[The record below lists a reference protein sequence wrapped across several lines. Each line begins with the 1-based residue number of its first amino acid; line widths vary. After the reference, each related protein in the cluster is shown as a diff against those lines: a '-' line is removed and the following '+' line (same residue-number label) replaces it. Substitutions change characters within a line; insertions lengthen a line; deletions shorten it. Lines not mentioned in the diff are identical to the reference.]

1 MEVEGLVSKQPPL
14 MKPLSSNERYQEL
27 SEKWLNHS
35 ISEEESKELFQ
46 WYNSGQENDIYIPRD
61 YAESDQDLKK
71 RIFAQ
76 INDNISEPVSS
87 SYSFKTWISAAAAII
102 IAIVSFSLFFSSES
116 ELIKEEVAKVQLLV
130 PQTESFLK
138 PVAPVSEIKRG
149 NPIPVKDIEAGEN
162 KAILTLGDG
171 SQIILDDAKN
181 GILANQGGNSVLKA
195 AEGEVIYSFISEKQ
209 DPLSKDEQA
218 TPVYNTIE
226 TPKGGKFQVK
236 LPDGSKVWLNAASSL
251 RFPTVFN
258 GSKRQVELT
267 GEAYFEVAPDKN
279 KIFEVNTRNQVVQV
293 LGTHFNINA
302 YHDEPTVNTTLLEG
316 SVRVSDL
323 RTNIS
328 QLLKPGEQ
336 SQLSEQIDVINLKD
350 TNEAVAWKAGYFQ
363 FDEADIKTVMRQIE
377 RWYDVSVVYEGELP
391 NYRFGGEIER
401 NLSLLQVLKVL
412 QKTKVHFRLEGR
424 EVIVMP

>member
-1 MEVEGLVSKQPPL
+1 MR
-14 MKPLSSNERYQEL
+14 PLSSNERYQEL
-27 SEKWLNHS
+27 AQKWLNHS
-35 ISEEESKELFQ
+35 ISEEESEELFQ
-46 WYNSGQENDIYIPRD
+46 WYNNAQENDIYIPRD
-61 YAESDQDLKK
+61 YAENDQELKK
-71 RIFAQ
+71 RIFSQ
-76 INDNISEPVSS
+76 INYTISEPSLSS
-87 SYSFKTWISAAAAII
+87 SNNFQNWFAAAAAII
-102 IAIVSFSLFFSSES
+102 IAVISFSLFFSSES
-116 ELIKEEVAKVQLLV
+116 DEKHQYVAEKVSTKLKSDIPLNRVSPRSDFEKEESVTV
-130 PQTESFLK
+130 
-138 PVAPVSEIKRG
+138 
-149 NPIPVKDIEAGEN
+149 NDIEAGEN

-171 SQIILDDAKN
+171 SKIILDDAKN

-195 AEGEVIYSFISEKQ
+195 AQGEVIYSFINDVK
-209 DPLSKDEQA
+209 DPLTEDQQV
-218 TPVYNTIE
+218 PVIYNTIE
-226 TPKGGKFQVK
+226 TPKGGKFQIV

-258 GSKRQVELT
+258 GSKRQVELK
-267 GEAYFEVAPDKN
+267 GEAYFEVSHDKS

-302 YHDEPTVNTTLLEG
+302 YLDEPTVNTTLLEG

-323 RTNIS
+323 RTNMS

-350 TNEAVAWKAGYFQ
+350 TNEAVAWKEGYFQ

-377 RWYDVSVVYEGELP
+377 RWYDVSVVYEGNLP

-412 QKTKVHFRLEGR
+412 EKTKVHFRLEGR

>member
-1 MEVEGLVSKQPPL
+1 

-27 SEKWLNHS
+27 AEKWLNNTIS
-35 ISEEESKELFQ
+35 PQESEEFLQ
-46 WYNSGQENDIYIPRD
+46 WYNSGQASDVYIPRD
-61 YAESDQDLKK
+61 YAEGDQDLKK
-71 RIFAQ
+71 RIFAEISQ
-76 INDNISEPVSS
+76 SISEPISSS
-87 SYSFKTWISAAAAII
+87 SYRIQSWFAAAAVI
-102 IAIVSFSLFFSSES
+102 IAVFAAGLYFSSETKETKQYVANKVIS
-116 ELIKEEVAKVQLLV
+116 EPKATPPLRR
-130 PQTESFLK
+130 ES
-138 PVAPVSEIKRG
+138 PVSEVEDQKSVMI
-149 NPIPVKDIEAGEN
+149 NDIEAGEN

-171 SQIILDDAKN
+171 SKIILDDAKN
-181 GILANQGGNSVLKA
+181 GVLANQGGNSVLKA
-195 AEGEVIYSFISEKQ
+195 AEGEVIYSFLSEVK
-209 DPLSKDEQA
+209 DPQTEDLNA
-218 TPVYNTIE
+218 PVIYNTIE
-226 TPKGGKFQVK
+226 TPKGGKFQIK

-258 GSKRQVELT
+258 GSKRQVELK
-267 GEAYFEVAPDKN
+267 GEAYFEVSPDKS

-302 YHDEPTVNTTLLEG
+302 YLDEPTVNTTLLEG

-336 SQLSEQIDVINLKD
+336 SQLSEQMEVINLKN
-350 TNEAVAWKAGYFQ
+350 TNEAVAWKEGYFQ

-377 RWYDVSVVYEGELP
+377 RWYDVSVVYEGDLP

-412 QKTKVHFRLEGR
+412 EKTKVHFRLEGR

>member
-1 MEVEGLVSKQPPL
+1 

-27 SEKWLNHS
+27 AEKWLNNTIS
-35 ISEEESKELFQ
+35 PQESEEFLQ

-61 YAESDQDLKK
+61 YADNDQELKG
-71 RIFAQ
+71 RIFAE
-76 INDNISEPVSS
+76 INQSISEPVYST
-87 SYSFKTWISAAAAII
+87 SYRNQSWFAAAAVI
-102 IAIVSFSLFFSSES
+102 IAVIAAGFYFTSAPKESKQYVANKVISEPITKS
-116 ELIKEEVAKVQLLV
+116 PLRKGSPVPEVEDQKSVLV
-130 PQTESFLK
+130 
-138 PVAPVSEIKRG
+138 
-149 NPIPVKDIEAGEN
+149 NDIEAGEN
-162 KAILTLGDG
+162 KAILILGDG
-171 SQIILDDAKN
+171 SKIILDDAKN
-181 GILANQGGNSVLKA
+181 GILANQGGNSILKA
-195 AEGEVIYSFISEKQ
+195 AEGEVIYSFLNEIK
-209 DPLSKDEQA
+209 DPLSLDENA
-218 TPVYNTIE
+218 PVIYNTIE
-226 TPKGGKFQVK
+226 TPKGGKFQIK

-258 GSKRQVELT
+258 GPKRQVELK
-267 GEAYFEVAPDKN
+267 GEAYFEVSPDKS

-302 YHDEPTVNTTLLEG
+302 YLDEPTVNTTLLEG

-336 SQLSEQIDVINLKD
+336 SQLSEQIEVINLKN
-350 TNEAVAWKAGYFQ
+350 TNEAVAWKDGYFQ

-377 RWYDVSVVYEGELP
+377 RWYDVSVVYEGDLP

-412 QKTKVHFRLEGR
+412 EKTKVHFRLEGR

>member
-1 MEVEGLVSKQPPL
+1 MYLNTPL
-14 MKPLSSNERYQEL
+14 MRPLSSNERYQEL
-27 SEKWLNHS
+27 AEKWLNHS
-35 ISEEESKELFQ
+35 ISEEESEELFQ
-46 WYNSGQENDIYIPRD
+46 WYNNAQENDIYIPRD
-61 YAESDQDLKK
+61 YAENDQELKK
-71 RIFAQ
+71 RIFSQ
-76 INDNISEPVSS
+76 INHTISEPSLSS
-87 SYSFKTWISAAAAII
+87 SNNFQNWFAAAAAII
-102 IAIVSFSLFFSSES
+102 IAVISFSLFFSSES
-116 ELIKEEVAKVQLLV
+116 DEKHQYVAEKVSTKLKSDIPLNRVSPRSDVEKEESVTV
-130 PQTESFLK
+130 
-138 PVAPVSEIKRG
+138 
-149 NPIPVKDIEAGEN
+149 NDIEAGEN

-171 SQIILDDAKN
+171 SKIILDDAKN

-195 AEGEVIYSFISEKQ
+195 AQGEVIYSFINDVK
-209 DPLSKDEQA
+209 DPLTEDQQV
-218 TPVYNTIE
+218 PVIYNTIE
-226 TPKGGKFQVK
+226 TPKGGKFQIV

-258 GSKRQVELT
+258 GSKRQVELK
-267 GEAYFEVAPDKN
+267 GEAYFEVSHDKS

-302 YHDEPTVNTTLLEG
+302 YLDEPTVNTTLLQG

-350 TNEAVAWKAGYFQ
+350 TNEAVAWKEGYFQ

-377 RWYDVSVVYEGELP
+377 RWYDVSVVYEGNLP

-412 QKTKVHFRLEGR
+412 EKTKVHFRLEGR

>member
-1 MEVEGLVSKQPPL
+1 

-27 SEKWLNHS
+27 AEKWLNNTIS
-35 ISEEESKELFQ
+35 PQESEEFLQ
-46 WYNSGQENDIYIPRD
+46 WYNSGQDNDIYIPRD
-61 YAESDQDLKK
+61 YAEGDQDLKK
-71 RIFAQ
+71 RIFAEISQ
-76 INDNISEPVSS
+76 SISEPVSS
-87 SYSFKTWISAAAAII
+87 SSYRIQSWFAAAAVIM
-102 IAIVSFSLFFSSES
+102 AVFAAGFYFSSET
-116 ELIKEEVAKVQLLV
+116 KETKQYVSNKVI
-130 PQTESFLK
+130 TETKTASPLSR
-138 PVAPVSEIKRG
+138 VSPVSEVEDQKSVIV
-149 NPIPVKDIEAGEN
+149 NDIVAGEN

-171 SQIILDDAKN
+171 SKIILDDAKN
-181 GILANQGGNSVLKA
+181 GILANQGGNSILKA
-195 AEGEVIYSFISEKQ
+195 AEGEVIYSFISEV
-209 DPLSKDEQA
+209 KDSQTEDLNA
-218 TPVYNTIE
+218 PVIYNTIE
-226 TPKGGKFQVK
+226 TPKGGKFQIK

-258 GSKRQVELT
+258 GSKRQVELI
-267 GEAYFEVAPDKN
+267 GEAYFEVSPDKS

-302 YHDEPTVNTTLLEG
+302 YMDEPTVNTTLLEG

-336 SQLSEQIDVINLKD
+336 SQLSEQIEVINLKN
-350 TNEAVAWKAGYFQ
+350 TNEAVAWKEGYFQ

-377 RWYDVSVVYEGELP
+377 RWYDVSVVYEGDLP

-412 QKTKVHFRLEGR
+412 EKTKVHFRLEGR
-424 EVIVMP
+424 EVIVMR

>member
-1 MEVEGLVSKQPPL
+1 

-27 SEKWLNHS
+27 AEKWLNNTIS
-35 ISEEESKELFQ
+35 PQESEEFLQ
-46 WYNSGQENDIYIPRD
+46 WYNSGQDNDIYIPRD
-61 YAESDQDLKK
+61 YAEGDQDLKK
-71 RIFAQ
+71 RIFAEISQ
-76 INDNISEPVSS
+76 NISEPVSS
-87 SYSFKTWISAAAAII
+87 SSYRIQSWFAAAAVI
-102 IAIVSFSLFFSSES
+102 IAVFVAGLYFSSETKETKQYVADKVIS
-116 ELIKEEVAKVQLLV
+116 EPKIAS
-130 PQTESFLK
+130 PLK
-138 PVAPVSEIKRG
+138 RVSPVSEIEYQESVTV
-149 NPIPVKDIEAGEN
+149 NDIEAGEN

-171 SQIILDDAKN
+171 SKIILDDAKN

-195 AEGEVIYSFISEKQ
+195 AEGEVIYSFLSEVK
-209 DPLSKDEQA
+209 DPLVEDLNA
-218 TPVYNTIE
+218 PVIYNTIE
-226 TPKGGKFQVK
+226 TPKGGKFQIK

-258 GSKRQVELT
+258 GSKRQVELK
-267 GEAYFEVAPDKN
+267 GEAYFEVSPDKS

-302 YHDEPTVNTTLLEG
+302 YLDEPTVNTTLLEG

-336 SQLSEQIDVINLKD
+336 SQLSEQIEVINLKN
-350 TNEAVAWKAGYFQ
+350 TNEAVAWKEGYFQ
-363 FDEADIKTVMRQIE
+363 FDEADIKAVMRQIE
-377 RWYDVSVVYEGELP
+377 RWYDVSVVYEGEVP

-412 QKTKVHFRLEGR
+412 EKTKVHFRLEGR
-424 EVIVMP
+424 EVIVMR

>member
-1 MEVEGLVSKQPPL
+1 

-27 SEKWLNHS
+27 AEKWLNNTIS
-35 ISEEESKELFQ
+35 PQESEEFLQ
-46 WYNSGQENDIYIPRD
+46 WYNSGQENDVYIPTD
-61 YAESDQDLKK
+61 YADNDQDLKR
-71 RIFAQ
+71 RIFAE
-76 INDNISEPVSS
+76 INQSISEPVSS
-87 SYSFKTWISAAAAII
+87 ASYRFQSWFAAAAVI
-102 IAIVSFSLFFSSES
+102 IAVFAAGLYFSSETEETKQYVADKVIS
-116 ELIKEEVAKVQLLV
+116 EPKIAS
-130 PQTESFLK
+130 PLK
-138 PVAPVSEIKRG
+138 RISPVSEIEDQESVMV
-149 NPIPVKDIEAGEN
+149 NDIEAGEN

-171 SQIILDDAKN
+171 SKIILDDAKN

-195 AEGEVIYSFISEKQ
+195 AEGEVIYSFLSEVK
-209 DPLSKDEQA
+209 DPLTVDEN
-218 TPVYNTIE
+218 TPVIYNTIE
-226 TPKGGKFQVK
+226 TPKGGKFQIK

-258 GSKRQVELT
+258 GSKRQVELK
-267 GEAYFEVAPDKN
+267 GEAYFEVSPDKS

-302 YHDEPTVNTTLLEG
+302 YLDEPTVNTTLLEG

-336 SQLSEQIDVINLKD
+336 SQLSEQMEVINLKN
-350 TNEAVAWKAGYFQ
+350 TNEAVAWKEGYFQ

-377 RWYDVSVVYEGELP
+377 RWYDVSVVYEGDLP

-412 QKTKVHFRLEGR
+412 EKTKVHFRLEGR

>member
-1 MEVEGLVSKQPPL
+1 

-27 SEKWLNHS
+27 AEKWLNHS
-35 ISEEESKELFQ
+35 ISEEESQEFFQ
-46 WYNSGQENDIYIPRD
+46 WYNSAQENDIYIPRD
-61 YAESDQDLKK
+61 YADNDLDIKK
-71 RIFAQ
+71 RIFSQ
-76 INDNISEPVSS
+76 INHNISEPLTSS
-87 SYSFKTWISAAAAII
+87 NNFKTWFSAAAAII
-102 IAIVSFSLFFSSES
+102 IAIISFSLFFSSES
-116 ELIKEEVAKVQLLV
+116 KEKHQYISEKVLSELKTDSPLKRVPPSPNVEKKESLIV
-130 PQTESFLK
+130 
-138 PVAPVSEIKRG
+138 
-149 NPIPVKDIEAGEN
+149 NDIEAGEN

-171 SQIILDDAKN
+171 SRIILDDAKN

-195 AEGEVIYSFISEKQ
+195 AEGEIVYSFINEIK
-209 DPLSKDEQA
+209 DPLTEDQQV
-218 TPVYNTIE
+218 PVIYNTIE
-226 TPKGGKFQVK
+226 TPKGGKFQIV

-258 GSKRQVELT
+258 GSKRQVELK
-267 GEAYFEVAPDKN
+267 GEAYFEVSHDKS

-302 YHDEPTVNTTLLEG
+302 YLDEPTVNTTLLQG

-350 TNEAVAWKAGYFQ
+350 TNEAVAWKEGYFQ

-377 RWYDVSVVYEGELP
+377 RWYDVSVIYEGDLP

-412 QKTKVHFRLEGR
+412 EKTKVHFRLDGR
-424 EVIVMP
+424 EVTVMP

>member
-1 MEVEGLVSKQPPL
+1 

-27 SEKWLNHS
+27 AEKWLNNTIS
-35 ISEEESKELFQ
+35 PQESEEFLQ
-46 WYNSGQENDIYIPRD
+46 WYNSGQDSDVYIPRD
-61 YAESDQDLKK
+61 YAEGDQDLKK
-71 RIFAQ
+71 RIFAEISQ
-76 INDNISEPVSS
+76 SISEPISSS
-87 SYSFKTWISAAAAII
+87 SYRIQSWFAAAAVI
-102 IAIVSFSLFFSSES
+102 IAVFAAGLYFSSETKETKQYVANKVIS
-116 ELIKEEVAKVQLLV
+116 EPKTTPPLRR
-130 PQTESFLK
+130 ES
-138 PVAPVSEIKRG
+138 PVSEVEGQKSVMI
-149 NPIPVKDIEAGEN
+149 NDIEAGEN

-171 SQIILDDAKN
+171 SKIILDDAKN
-181 GILANQGGNSVLKA
+181 GVLANQGGNSVLKA
-195 AEGEVIYSFISEKQ
+195 AEGEVIYSFLSEVK
-209 DPLSKDEQA
+209 DPQTEDLNA
-218 TPVYNTIE
+218 PVIYNTIE
-226 TPKGGKFQVK
+226 TPKGGKFQIK

-258 GSKRQVELT
+258 GSKRQVELK
-267 GEAYFEVAPDKN
+267 GEAYFEVSPDKS

-302 YHDEPTVNTTLLEG
+302 YLDEPTVNTTLLEG

-336 SQLSEQIDVINLKD
+336 SQLSEQMEVINLKN
-350 TNEAVAWKAGYFQ
+350 TNEAVAWKEGYFQ

-377 RWYDVSVVYEGELP
+377 RWYDVSVVYEGDLP

-412 QKTKVHFRLEGR
+412 EKTKVHFRLEGR

>member
-1 MEVEGLVSKQPPL
+1 

-27 SEKWLNHS
+27 AERWLNNTIS
-35 ISEEESKELFQ
+35 PQESEEFFQ
-46 WYNSGQENDIYIPRD
+46 WYNSGQENDVYIPKD
-61 YAESDQDLKK
+61 YADSDQDLKK
-71 RIFAQ
+71 RIFAE
-76 INDNISEPVSS
+76 INHNISEPILSP
-87 SYSFKTWISAAAAII
+87 SYRIQSWFAAAAVI
-102 IAIVSFSLFFSSES
+102 IAVFAAGLYFSSETQQKKQFIADKVITEPIMVPPSTKVSPIS
-116 ELIKEEVAKVQLLV
+116 EIE
-130 PQTESFLK
+130 TK
-138 PVAPVSEIKRG
+138 PVVVV
-149 NPIPVKDIEAGEN
+149 NDIEAGEN

-171 SQIILDDAKN
+171 SKIILDDAKN

-195 AEGEVIYSFISEKQ
+195 AEGEVIYSFLSEIK
-209 DPLSKDEQA
+209 DPLAEDENA
-218 TPVYNTIE
+218 PVIYNTIE
-226 TPKGGKFQVK
+226 TPKGGKFQIK

-258 GSKRQVELT
+258 GSKRQVELI
-267 GEAYFEVAPDKN
+267 GEAYFEVSPDKS

-302 YHDEPTVNTTLLEG
+302 YLDEPTVNTTLLEG

-336 SQLSEQIDVINLKD
+336 SQLSEQMEVINLKN
-350 TNEAVAWKAGYFQ
+350 TNEAVAWKEGYFQ

-377 RWYDVSVVYEGELP
+377 RWYDVSVVYEGDLP

-412 QKTKVHFRLEGR
+412 EKTKVHFRLEGR

>member
-1 MEVEGLVSKQPPL
+1 

-27 SEKWLNHS
+27 AEKWLNNT
-35 ISEEESKELFQ
+35 ISPQENEEFLQ
-46 WYNSGQENDIYIPRD
+46 WYNSGQENDIYISRD
-61 YAESDQDLKK
+61 YADSDQELKR
-71 RIFAQ
+71 RIFSE
-76 INDNISEPVSS
+76 INQSISEPVTSP
-87 SYSFKTWISAAAAII
+87 SYRVQSWFAAAAVI
-102 IAIVSFSLFFSSES
+102 IAVFAAGLYFSSETK
-116 ELIKEEVAKVQLLV
+116 EIKQYVADKVISKPKIV
-130 PQTESFLK
+130 SPLK
-138 PVAPVSEIKRG
+138 RISPVSEIEDQKSVMV
-149 NPIPVKDIEAGEN
+149 NDIEAGEN

-171 SQIILDDAKN
+171 SKIILDDAKN

-195 AEGEVIYSFISEKQ
+195 AEGEVIYSFLSEVK
-209 DPLSKDEQA
+209 DPLTIDEH
-218 TPVYNTIE
+218 TPVIYNTIE
-226 TPKGGKFQVK
+226 TPKGGKFQIK

-258 GSKRQVELT
+258 GSKRQVELK
-267 GEAYFEVAPDKN
+267 GEAYFEVSPDKS

-302 YHDEPTVNTTLLEG
+302 YLDEPTVNTTLLEG

-336 SQLSEQIDVINLKD
+336 SQLSEQIEVINLKN
-350 TNEAVAWKAGYFQ
+350 TNEAVAWKEGYFQ

-377 RWYDVSVVYEGELP
+377 RWYDVSVVYEGDLP

-412 QKTKVHFRLEGR
+412 EKTKVHFRLEGR

>member
-1 MEVEGLVSKQPPL
+1 MYLNTPL
-14 MKPLSSNERYQEL
+14 MRPLSSNERYQEL
-27 SEKWLNHS
+27 AQKWLNHS
-35 ISEEESKELFQ
+35 ISEEESEELFQ
-46 WYNSGQENDIYIPRD
+46 WYNNAQENDIYIPRD
-61 YAESDQDLKK
+61 YAENDQELKK
-71 RIFAQ
+71 RIFSQ
-76 INDNISEPVSS
+76 INYTISEPSLSS
-87 SYSFKTWISAAAAII
+87 SNNFQNWFAAAAAII
-102 IAIVSFSLFFSSES
+102 IAVISFSLFFSSES
-116 ELIKEEVAKVQLLV
+116 DEKHQYVAEKVSTKLKSDIPLNRVSPRSDFEKEESVTV
-130 PQTESFLK
+130 
-138 PVAPVSEIKRG
+138 
-149 NPIPVKDIEAGEN
+149 NDIEAGEN

-171 SQIILDDAKN
+171 SKIILDDAKN

-195 AEGEVIYSFISEKQ
+195 AQGEVIYSFINDVK
-209 DPLSKDEQA
+209 DPLTEDQQV
-218 TPVYNTIE
+218 PVIYNTIE
-226 TPKGGKFQVK
+226 TPKGGKFQIV

-258 GSKRQVELT
+258 GSKRQVELK
-267 GEAYFEVAPDKN
+267 GEAYFEVSHDKS

-302 YHDEPTVNTTLLEG
+302 YLDEPTVNTTLLEG

-323 RTNIS
+323 RTNMS

-350 TNEAVAWKAGYFQ
+350 TNEAVAWKEGYFQ

-377 RWYDVSVVYEGELP
+377 RWYDVSVVYEGNLP

-412 QKTKVHFRLEGR
+412 EKTKVHFRLEGR